1 MLNVFVAQPQGLAR
15 VETTAGTLAADAL
28 WIDLIEP
35 TQEQEQLVEST
46 YGIDVPTREEMKEIE
61 ASNRLYEENGAL
73 YMTITI
79 VTRLDSDLPE
89 SSQITFILGKDRLIT
104 NRYSDPLPF
113 QRFIA
118 YAEKHPGV
126 CSSAASLLAGLI
138 ESIVNRM
145 ADVLERVGADLDSLS
160 SEVFSPPKKRRRSAK
175 TQARDSRTILSRVG
189 QNGDLTS
196 KARESLVTLGRQL
209 TFIQQSTAV
218 QMPKDLGAR
227 YRSMSRDVLALSDHA
242 SFLANKSSF
251 MLQATL
257 GLINI
262 EQNNIIKI
270 FSVAAAVFLPPTLI
284 ASIWGMNFEF
294 MPELDWPFGY
304 PLALF
309 AIVISAILPYLFFRR
324 RGWL

>member
-1 MLNVFVAQPQGLAR
+1 VDLLEP
-15 VETTAGTLAADAL
+15 TLA
-28 WIDLIEP
+28 E
-35 TQEQEQLVEST
+35 ERSVERLLA
-46 YGIDVPTREEMKEIE
+46 IDVPSREEMREIE
-61 ASNRLYEENGAL
+61 TSNRLYEENGTL
-73 YMTITI
+73 YMTTTVIAKIDTD
-79 VTRLDSDLPE
+79 RPE
-89 SSQITFILGKDRLIT
+89 SAAITFILTNNRLIT
-104 NRYSDPLPF
+104 NRYVDPLPF
-113 QRFIA
+113 RRFIA
-118 YAEKHPGV
+118 YSERHP
-126 CSSAASLLAGLI
+126 AAATTAPAILAGLLEAII
-138 ESIVNRM
+138 ERT
-145 ADVLERVGADLDSLS
+145 ADVLERVGQGLDDLSAN
-160 SEVFSPPKKRRRSAK
+160 VFVGDQKGK
-175 TQARDSRTILSRVG
+175 TRTRDLRGVMERIGRD
-189 QNGDLTS
+189 GDLTS

-218 QMPKDLGAR
+218 QIAKDQLAR

-294 MPELDWPFGY
+294 MPELEWPFGY

-309 AIVISAILPYLFFRR
+309 AIVISAILPYVFFRR